1 MPGQIQVPGMFVLKP
16 SHKGGEFMTKSAEF
30 CQLVARAI
38 NHTTWNIPR
47 IRDGDK
53 WRNINNPHLV
63 ENPNRINGYDH
74 FEDAIFRIERF
85 LKQKGWL
92 TEIADQKE
100 KCHEHLYYQHYRLKC
115 WK

>member
-1 MPGQIQVPGMFVLKP
+1 
-16 SHKGGEFMTKSAEF
+16 MTKSAEF

-38 NHTTWNIPR
+38 THTTWNIPR

-53 WRNINNPHLV
+53 WRNIHNPHLV
-63 ENPNRINGYDH
+63 ENPSRINGYDH

-85 LKQKGWL
+85 LNRKGWL
-92 TEIADQKE
+92 TQITDQKE
-100 KCHEHLYYQHYRLKC
+100 QCHEHLYYQQYRLKC